1 MEMDRFYVQPGEKP
15 LDHIRTDGGF
25 ASIFRTIGCVGDS
38 LSSGEF
44 EGLDEEG
51 NKTYHDLYEYSWG
64 QCLARMTGSR
74 VYNFSR
80 GGMTAR
86 EYCDSWAGEH
96 GYWGR
101 EYACQAYIL
110 ALGGN
115 DLYGR
120 GGMEVGGIGDIC
132 REDYREN
139 KPTFAGYYG
148 QIIQRLQ
155 EISPHAKF
163 FLVTMPREEKQ
174 TRKAREQG
182 DGHASLLREMA
193 GFFPNTYVIDL
204 RRYAPV
210 YDQKFYDDFYLGGHM
225 QPCGYV
231 FTAYMMVS
239 YIDYLVRA
247 NKRDF
252 RMVGLVGTP
261 YEEEMVRMLEQ
272 EK

>member
-1 MEMDRFYVQPGEKP
+1 MNKDEKEKRTGAP
-15 LDHIRTDGGF
+15 SISIRLPSYYAVLPAKVRYDP
-25 ASIFRTIGCVGDS
+25 
-38 LSSGEF
+38 
-44 EGLDEEG
+44 
-51 NKTYHDLYEYSWG
+51 DLPPNAKLLYAEI
-64 QCLARMTGSR
+64 
-74 VYNFSR
+74 
-80 GGMTAR
+80 TAL
-86 EYCDSWAGEH
+86 AGEH

-120 GGMEVGGIGDIC
+120 GGMEVGEIGDIC

-193 GFFPNTYVIDL
+193 GFFPNPYVIAL
-204 RRYAPV
+204 P
-210 YDQKFYDDFYLGGHM
+210 
-225 QPCGYV
+225 
-231 FTAYMMVS
+231 
-239 YIDYLVRA
+239 
-247 NKRDF
+247 
-252 RMVGLVGTP
+252 
-261 YEEEMVRMLEQ
+261 
-272 EK
+272 

>member
-1 MEMDRFYVQPGEKP
+1 
-15 LDHIRTDGGF
+15 
-25 ASIFRTIGCVGDS
+25 
-38 LSSGEF
+38 
-44 EGLDEEG
+44 
-51 NKTYHDLYEYSWG
+51 
-64 QCLARMTGSR
+64 
-74 VYNFSR
+74 
-80 GGMTAR
+80 
-86 EYCDSWAGEH
+86 
-96 GYWGR
+96 
-101 EYACQAYIL
+101 
-110 ALGGN
+110 
-115 DLYGR
+115 
-120 GGMEVGGIGDIC
+120 
-132 REDYREN
+132 
-139 KPTFAGYYG
+139 
-148 QIIQRLQ
+148 
-155 EISPHAKF
+155 
-163 FLVTMPREEKQ
+163 
-174 TRKAREQG
+174 
-182 DGHASLLREMA
+182 MA